1 MKDQFN
7 KVTGN
12 WEKVFN
18 AELLS
23 VGDQVKKFNNEKQTE
38 YRNSTI
44 RFADANGKTQ
54 QVHAVIYESSYR
66 HGMKLGEK
74 YMATASPTDN
84 GVFVSLGHLA
94 YSEEADS
101 NMFGKFSAED
111 APFKEETAETTNP
124 TSFEERD

>member
-1 MKDQFN
+1 MKNQFN

-23 VGDQVKKFNNEKQTE
+23 VGEQVKKFKNEKQTE

-44 RFADANGKTQ
+44 RFVDANGKTQ
-54 QVHAVIYESSYR
+54 QVHAVVYEKSYKR
-66 HGMKLGEK
+66 GMEPGNK
-74 YMATASPTDN
+74 YLATATPTDN
-84 GVFVSLGHLA
+84 GIFISLSHLVYNDIA
-94 YSEEADS
+94 SS
-101 NMFGKFSAED
+101 NMFGEFSSEED
-111 APFKEETAETTNP
+111 PFKEEVNTTSNI